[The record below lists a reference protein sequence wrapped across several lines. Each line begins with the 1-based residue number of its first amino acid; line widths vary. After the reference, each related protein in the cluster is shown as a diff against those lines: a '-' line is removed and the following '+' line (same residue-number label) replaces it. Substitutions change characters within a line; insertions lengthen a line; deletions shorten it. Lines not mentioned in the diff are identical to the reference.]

1 MASPAPN
8 VADRTSEMTTGDGPT
23 PSSRTRPKNTVKH
36 QRMSTRYIPLPN
48 GRANAI
54 AQHSDGHPKPII
66 HLPKRHRP
74 PLEGERHIRATNGN
88 AHSSSGQ
95 STPQK
100 LAATSNESDK
110 LVTISIESENPDSGE
125 IPQVRLG
132 SVRRHADDA
141 NGPRDRADAL
151 EGQTDESRGWADTLS
166 VPHSAETLVVSHRTG
181 AGTYLSTGDA
191 KRAVDET
198 NGTESHADASSCHRD
213 TLSVETDV
221 LNASN
226 NPETGGIS
234 NGEGVST
241 YLGTRDANRAVDET
255 DGIGSHADTST
266 GHEDAHS
273 VQTDVDTPTI
283 APETVSIHP
292 IEAKPPDPP
301 AGSTTSRSDAT
312 DGFGNHADRSSMHTD
327 AQSGGNERGRAVNTP
342 ETVKICPLELKTPNS
357 PPGSARERAEHPNG
371 LRNRADT
378 TSGPTDVQSVAH
390 ETETAANASKTVS
403 TRPNIPKPPN
413 SPSGDA
419 KRDVDEMDGLGG
431 HADASNGQADA
442 PSVNMDTVRPANESK
457 RVRMPP
463 NGLKRPDSPVE
474 AASQRSDEPNGCRD
488 HTDASS
494 AQMDALSVQTG
505 ASTPANGM
513 ERVRTRQHGS
523 KTQDSPHGRG
533 IATPKCTYQWKRVS
547 VGDRDVY
554 LPQNTLIDRTGQIF
568 VFGQA
573 ESAGEAVVARVVD
586 ETDGRWN
593 GGDGSVD
600 GTTSGNSID
609 STRANAALLAMESQ
623 RVHYSQRTRQ
633 GNLPVSSK
641 PPIQSERRP
650 YGPARRQGRHGKL
663 KIERINDK
671 SISQTPKRVK
681 TTHLRCT
688 RAAQPRGN
696 PSKHFHRV
704 YTPIRQRGRIKFA
717 PTNVSP
723 TQNGKTAH
731 LGRDPIAQPR
741 GDDPQRS
748 YRVIGPRRR
757 RGRLK
762 MQSTSVS
769 RKRKERNTYQ
779 GLHKPI
785 LPLPRDAGDP
795 SRSTPIGYLLYSL
808 QSLKD
813 VLQKVSRDDNESIAS
828 NMHLSANGSTTRN
841 ASIADT

>member
-1 MASPAPN
+1 M
-8 VADRTSEMTTGDGPT
+8 
-23 PSSRTRPKNTVKH
+23 
-36 QRMSTRYIPLPN
+36 
-48 GRANAI
+48 
-54 AQHSDGHPKPII
+54 
-66 HLPKRHRP
+66 
-74 PLEGERHIRATNGN
+74 
-88 AHSSSGQ
+88 
-95 STPQK
+95 PQK

-110 LVTISIESENPDSGE
+110 LITMSIESDKPSSGE
-125 IPQVRLG
+125 VPRVRLA
-132 SVRRHADDA
+132 SVRWHTGNV
-141 NGPRDRADAL
+141 NGPRSGADASNSRTDRSH
-151 EGQTDESRGWADTLS
+151 GQADQPRGSADASNTS
-166 VPHSAETLVVSHRTG
+166 NEAEAVVVSHRTS
-181 AGTYLSTGDA
+181 AGTYLSTGDV
-191 KRAVDET
+191 KRAV
-198 NGTESHADASSCHRD
+198 NKM
-213 TLSVETDV
+213 
-221 LNASN
+221 
-226 NPETGGIS
+226 
-234 NGEGVST
+234 
-241 YLGTRDANRAVDET
+241 
-255 DGIGSHADTST
+255 DGIGSHADASSGHRNALIVETDALNMSNNAGT
-266 GHEDAHS
+266 GGISHGDEPNTYLGAGG
-273 VQTDVDTPTI
+273 
-283 APETVSIHP
+283 
-292 IEAKPPDPP
+292 AKH
-301 AGSTTSRSDAT
+301 GVDAT
-312 DGFGNHADRSSMHTD
+312 DGTESHTDALSGHGDAQSIQTDAITTVNAPEIVSTHPIEPKRPNSPVGDAKHSVDVADGLASHMDTSSGHMDAPSVRTDALTPANEPQTIRIRPNDSKSQNSPMEAARQRSNEPNTCGNHANRSGIH
-327 AQSGGNERGRAVNTP
+327 
-342 ETVKICPLELKTPNS
+342 
-357 PPGSARERAEHPNG
+357 
-371 LRNRADT
+371 
-378 TSGPTDVQSVAH
+378 TDVQSVAH
-390 ETETAANASKTVS
+390 ETETPINAMKIVR
-403 TRPNIPKPPN
+403 TRPNDPKPPN

-681 TTHLRCT
+681 TTHLRRT
-688 RAAQPRGN
+688 RAAQPCGN
-696 PSKHFHRV
+696 PSKCFHRV
-704 YTPIRQRGRIKFA
+704 HTPIRRRDRVKIA

-723 TQNGKTAH
+723 TRNGKTAH
-731 LGRDPIAQPR
+731 LGRDPIAQPC

-748 YRVIGPRRR
+748 YRVVGPRRR

-762 MQSTSVS
+762 TQSTSIS

-779 GLHKPI
+779 GLYKPI
-785 LPLPRDAGDP
+785 LPLSLDADDP
-795 SRSTPIGYLLYSL
+795 SRSTPIGNLHTAFRARRRTCKRLAATTTSL
-808 QSLKD
+808 SHPI
-813 VLQKVSRDDNESIAS
+813 R
-828 NMHLSANGSTTRN
+828 T
-841 ASIADT
+841 